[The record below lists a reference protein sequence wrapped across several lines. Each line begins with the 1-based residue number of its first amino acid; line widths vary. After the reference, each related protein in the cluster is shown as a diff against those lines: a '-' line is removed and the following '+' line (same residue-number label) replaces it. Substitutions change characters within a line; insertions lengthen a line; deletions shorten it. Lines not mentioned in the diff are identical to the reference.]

1 MKKIAIGVAA
11 FVAVAVAAVLLL
23 RSGDEEKIEKMLREC
38 ADAAEKGDPE
48 GIIRHLDPAC
58 ALGETD
64 YAGFCARI
72 RREIGQVKG
81 TRISLGLTTQVEKD
95 EADVSLNVGVRAAM
109 RDVGQAGYRL
119 KVRKSGGAWRIL
131 KVDEV
136 R

>member
-1 MKKIAIGVAA
+1 MRKIAIGVAV

-23 RSGDEEKIEKMLREC
+23 RSSDEEKIEKMLRAC

-58 ALGETD
+58 TMGETD

-81 TRISLGLTTQVEKD
+81 THIHLGLAAQVEGD
-95 EADVSLNVGVRAAM
+95 EADVSLQVGVHAAM
-109 RDVGQAGYRL
+109 HDLGSTGYKLRV
-119 KVRKSGGAWRIL
+119 KRIGGEWRIA